1 MSDTKTASIKA
12 GSQDKNKRPRTSK
25 DDGSRQRNPKRRQ
38 ESTTLKKAE
47 SAETV
52 AFAEK
57 SVNGENATTL
67 DASKTAE
74 TQVMSEI
81 VEKQS
86 TLETAETV
94 ETQKS
99 VETTVA
105 NTESDDTQDM
115 FDMKEMYV
123 GGGAEMSETVET
135 EATFEKVK
143 ARECRILE
151 RPERQITA
159 YKLTLK
165 LQDVSL
171 YAWCLT
177 KFAIYWAAQSQ
188 SANHTH
194 SRHTTRTEAA
204 SYLTTNTLPI
214 DEQDIKD
221 VKTLA
226 NTRVSS
232 KQITSFLKDR
242 IGEKAYF

>member
-1 MSDTKTASIKA
+1 MSAASSDEYFTPCNEDAALDEDTKTASIKA

-115 FDMKEMYV
+115 FDMKEIGDVRESEGSRMSDT
-123 GGGAEMSETVET
+123 GATGEASEKHASSMQVHVSDAVESDHT
-135 EATFEKVK
+135 MATDKGDNDGYQPRKRASNHIAELDSM
-143 ARECRILE
+143 ANQ
-151 RPERQITA
+151 RQ
-159 YKLTLK
+159 KM
-165 LQDVSL
+165 
-171 YAWCLT
+171 
-177 KFAIYWAAQSQ
+177 
-188 SANHTH
+188 
-194 SRHTTRTEAA
+194 
-204 SYLTTNTLPI
+204 
-214 DEQDIKD
+214 
-221 VKTLA
+221 
-226 NTRVSS
+226 
-232 KQITSFLKDR
+232 
-242 IGEKAYF
+242 